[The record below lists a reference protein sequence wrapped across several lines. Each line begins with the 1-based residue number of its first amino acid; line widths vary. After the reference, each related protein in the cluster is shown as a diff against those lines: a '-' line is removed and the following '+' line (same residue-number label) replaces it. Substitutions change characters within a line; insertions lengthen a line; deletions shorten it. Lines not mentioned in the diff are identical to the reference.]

1 MIMKEY
7 KVVNPSLGIINR
19 SEKLEELINKLA
31 KESWILNTITQNR
44 HGGISFVVFEREKN
58 R

>member
-1 MIMKEY
+1 MKEY
-7 KVVNPSLGIINR
+7 KVVNPSLGITNR
-19 SEKLEELINKLA
+19 SVKLEDLINKFA
-31 KESWILNTITQNR
+31 KEGWILNTITNNK

>member
-1 MIMKEY
+1 MKEY
-7 KVVNPSLGIINR
+7 KVIAPSLGFRNR
-19 SEKLEELINKLA
+19 SEKLEEIINRYA
-31 KESWILNTITQNR
+31 KESWNLNTITNNK

>member
-31 KESWILNTITQNR
+31 KESWMLNTITHNR